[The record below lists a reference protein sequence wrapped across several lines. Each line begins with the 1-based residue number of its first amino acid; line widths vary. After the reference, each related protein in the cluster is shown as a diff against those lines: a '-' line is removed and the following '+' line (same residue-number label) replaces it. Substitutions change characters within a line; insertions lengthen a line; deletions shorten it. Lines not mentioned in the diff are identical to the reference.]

1 MNAINEEAVALSGE
15 DKHEEAIEKYTKAIA
30 GSEDASPILPV
41 FLANRAHS
49 LISLEKLDEAI
60 ADCSRAQVL
69 EPKCLMAWVA
79 HSKAYAYKG
88 KLGQALDLLR

>member
-1 MNAINEEAVALSGE
+1 MNELNVEAVALAHE

-30 GSEDASPILPV
+30 GSEDASSLLAV

-49 LISLEKLDEAI
+49 LISLGKLDEAI

-69 EPKCLMAWVA
+69 EPTML
-79 HSKAYAYKG
+79 
-88 KLGQALDLLR
+88 

>member
-1 MNAINEEAVALSGE
+1 MNALNEEAVGLAGE
-15 DKHEEAIEKYTKAIA
+15 DKHEEALEKYTKAIA
-30 GSEDASPILPV
+30 GSEDDSPILPV

-49 LISLEKLDEAI
+49 LIGLGKLDEAI

-69 EPKCLMAWVA
+69 EPKCVMAWVTHA
-79 HSKAYAYKG
+79 KAYAYRG